1 MAALAAFEGPR
12 PLRKLY
18 LWNRIVATKKM
29 CWALLALG
37 ALVIF
42 ILGIIFGR
50 KCTHRQE
57 GAHGRATGFKPKY
70 NDEKE
75 EEERLR
81 AEIALGIVGQD
92 VFMAKYSTVVHL
104 SEACQGFHL
113 TKRENIR
120 KVPVCLHC
128 LKKRRKRPSRLMRTR
143 RSTKGKKTLE
153 APRSRK
159 TSKRSCST

>member
-18 LWNRIVATKKM
+18 LWNRSVATKKM

-42 ILGIIFGR
+42 VLGIIFGR

-57 GAHGRATGFKPKY
+57 GAHGRATDFKPKY

-128 LKKRRKRPSRLMRTR
+128 LNKRRKETF
-143 RSTKGKKTLE
+143 KIDENKK
-153 APRSRK
+153 K
-159 TSKRSCST
+159 YKREKDS